1 MIDSTHKA
9 LAITIALSSVVPVFG
24 GESSSG
30 EAAGGLE
37 SRYLLGV
44 GLGIARFDTS
54 FEITDPAS
62 GNSIFF
68 DGEGSLGLPETRPA
82 PILYGS
88 ARINE
93 KHGVE
98 FHTFRM
104 NREGTALAIDR
115 NFGRL
120 NVNGSVAFS
129 DCTHFSYVAWQ
140 YRLLDD
146 GQTLIRS
153 RRRILHGPEV

>member
-1 MIDSTHKA
+1 VIDSTHRA
-9 LAITIALSSVVPVFG
+9 LAITIALSSVAPVFG

-129 DCTHFSYVAWQ
+129 DRTHFSYVAWQ

-153 RRRILHGPEV
+153 RRRIFHAPEV